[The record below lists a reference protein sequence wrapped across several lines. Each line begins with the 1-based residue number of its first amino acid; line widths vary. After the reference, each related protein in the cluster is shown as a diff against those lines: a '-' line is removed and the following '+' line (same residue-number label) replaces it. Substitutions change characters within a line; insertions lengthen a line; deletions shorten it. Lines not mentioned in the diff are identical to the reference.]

1 MPVADKKDLTMHE
14 PDAGQRRDEESRRD
28 SGGSGETPRAER
40 AISPLELYKPGQG
53 TVMRWCTAA
62 AAGVLSV
69 WFCATLSSYL
79 TVFRLSEWLVIFIPV
94 IVLVGLGVMIFR
106 LAGQNPRFSDFL
118 IATEGEMKKVNW
130 STRREVLGAT
140 KVVIVLILV
149 LGLILFLVDVAFMS
163 FFAWIGVL
171 KVDFVGQM
179 FKSRTGG

>member
-130 STRREVLGAT
+130 STRREIT
-140 KVVIVLILV
+140 IQTEVVIVAFFLIAA
-149 LGLILFLVDVAFMS
+149 IIFIIDVAFRPLFQFMH
-163 FFAWIGVL
+163 VMRL
-171 KVDFVGQM
+171 
-179 FKSRTGG
+179 